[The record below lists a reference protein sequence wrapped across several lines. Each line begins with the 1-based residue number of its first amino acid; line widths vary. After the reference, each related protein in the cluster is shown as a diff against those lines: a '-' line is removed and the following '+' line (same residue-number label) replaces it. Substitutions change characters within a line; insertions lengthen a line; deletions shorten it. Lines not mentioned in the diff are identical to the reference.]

1 MSNLAFCLNATIPV
15 FLLMVLGYAFLKTGI
30 ISENFAKSMNSF
42 VFRVALPVLVFQDL
56 ANNDFREF
64 WDGRYVFFCFL
75 ASFISIL
82 AAVLLSLCL
91 KDKGIRGEFIQG
103 SYRSSAALLGIGF
116 IQNIYGNALM
126 APLMIIGA
134 VPLYNAAAVVVLTL
148 FHKQEALSEERQKD
162 AGIRKMLFRNTFVGI
177 IKNPIIIGIILGV
190 IWSVLRIPQPVIMS
204 KTLKYLANVATPM
217 GLMAL
222 GASFDI
228 KKAKSALS
236 PAILAS
242 VIKLIVFTAVFLPIA
257 IKMGF
262 THDKLVAILIMLGSP
277 TTVSSFV
284 MAKNMGHDGAL
295 SANIVMIT
303 TLACAF
309 TLTLWLYVLRYMGL
323 V

>member
-1 MSNLAFCLNATIPV
+1 
-15 FLLMVLGYAFLKTGI
+15 
-30 ISENFAKSMNSF
+30 MNSF
-42 VFRVALPVLVFQDL
+42 VFRVALPILVFQDL

-64 WDGRYVFFCFL
+64 WDGKYVLFCFL
-75 ASFISIL
+75 VSLISIL
-82 AAVLLSLCL
+82 GVAFLSLCL
-91 KDKGIRGEFIQG
+91 KDKAIRGEFIQG

-148 FHKQEALSEERQKD
+148 FRKQEMMTEETMENNYTRKAL
-162 AGIRKMLFRNTFVGI
+162 IRNAFIGI

-242 VIKLIVFTAVFLPIA
+242 VMKLIVFVAIFLPIA

-284 MAKNMGHDGAL
+284 MAKNMGHDGDL

-309 TLTLWLYVLRYMGL
+309 TLTLWLFVLRYMGL

>member
-1 MSNLAFCLNATIPV
+1 MNNLAFCLNATIPV
-15 FLLMVLGYAFLKTGI
+15 FLLMVLGYVFLKIGI
-30 ISENFAKSMNSF
+30 ISESFAKSMNSF
-42 VFRVALPVLVFQDL
+42 VFRVALPILVFQDL

-64 WDGRYVFFCFL
+64 WDGKYVLFCFL
-75 ASFISIL
+75 VSLISIL
-82 AAVLLSLCL
+82 GVAFLSLCL
-91 KDKGIRGEFIQG
+91 KDKAIRGEFIQG

-148 FHKQEALSEERQKD
+148 FRKQEMMTEETMENNYTRKAL
-162 AGIRKMLFRNTFVGI
+162 IRNAFIGI

-242 VIKLIVFTAVFLPIA
+242 VMKLIVFVAIFLPIA

-284 MAKNMGHDGAL
+284 MAKNMGHDGDL

-309 TLTLWLYVLRYMGL
+309 TLTLWLFVLRYMGL